1 MPNRIVLID
10 DEVKLLRALKK
21 ALELD
26 GHEVCDF
33 SQPDAALQYI
43 IERNPALVISD
54 IRMPGMSGLDL
65 LAKLGKLHPR
75 PPCILMT
82 AYSSIETAVTAVK
95 LGARDYLLKPFEIA
109 DLRAA
114 VRSVLAAEHAGSKI
128 SAASSVAPAGH
139 SEAIR
144 SVLDMID
151 RVADTESTVLLQG
164 ESGTGKELAARTLH
178 ARSRRSS
185 GPFIPVNCSAIPE
198 NLVES
203 ELFGHVKGSFTGAI
217 SDKDGLFHEASGGT
231 LFLDEIGDLAQ
242 PSQAKLLR
250 VLQDGVVRKVGDTRA
265 FPVNVR
271 IVAASNRDLR
281 AESMAGRFREDLLY
295 RLSVVEIRMPP
306 LREHPEDIPDLVNV
320 FLRRFAERHHR
331 PILTPSG
338 AALTQ
343 LTTHSWPGNVREL
356 ENVIERAVILK
367 RIGEE
372 LLPEDLPL
380 PTTPSGRGEG
390 VSAISEGMPLDT
402 AREQLEVEMIRR
414 ALETAG
420 YNYSQAAD
428 ILGVTRQ
435 NLHYKLKKYGLRKG
449 PDRP

>member
-33 SQPDAALQYI
+33 SQPDGALKFI

-65 LAKLGKLHPR
+65 LAKLGELHPR

-114 VRSVLAAEHAGSKI
+114 VRSVLAAAHADAEATFVSP
-128 SAASSVAPAGH
+128 VTPAGH
-139 SEAIR
+139 SQAIR
-144 SVLDMID
+144 KVLDLID

-185 GPFIPVNCSAIPE
+185 GAFIPVNCSAIPE

-203 ELFGHVKGSFTGAI
+203 ELFGHVKGSFTGAFA
-217 SDKDGLFHEASGGT
+217 DKDGLFHEASGGT

-281 AESMAGRFREDLLY
+281 AESMVGRFREDLLY

-306 LREHPEDIPDLVNV
+306 LREHPEDIPDLVDV

-331 PILTPSG
+331 PLLVPVE
-338 AALTQ
+338 AALA
-343 LTTHSWPGNVREL
+343 LLARHSWPGNVREL

-367 RIGEE
+367 RVGDE

-380 PTTPSGRGEG
+380 PATPAGRGEVG
-390 VSAISEGMPLDT
+390 SAPPGGLPLDT
-402 AREQLEVEMIRR
+402 AREQLEVDMIRR

-420 YNYSQAAD
+420 YNYSQAAE

-435 NLHYKLKKYGLRKG
+435 NLHYKLKKYGLRK
-449 PDRP
+449 DSERP

>member
-33 SQPDAALQYI
+33 SQPDAALKFI

-65 LAKLGKLHPR
+65 LAKLGELHPR

-109 DLRAA
+109 DLRSA
-114 VRSVLAAEHAGSKI
+114 VRSVLATERTKET
-128 SAASSVAPAGH
+128 ASSASPETPAGH
-139 SEAIR
+139 SGAIR
-144 SVLDMID
+144 MVLDLIE

-203 ELFGHVKGSFTGAI
+203 ELFGHVKGSFTGAF

-271 IVAASNRDLR
+271 IIAASNRDLR
-281 AESMAGRFREDLLY
+281 AEAMAGRFREDLLY

-306 LREHPEDIPDLVNV
+306 LREHPEDIPDLVEV
-320 FLRRFAERHHR
+320 FLKKFAERHHR
-331 PILTPSG
+331 PLLVSSE
-338 AALTQ
+338 AALAQ
-343 LTTHSWPGNVREL
+343 LATHSWPGNVREL
-356 ENVIERAVILK
+356 ENVIERAVIFK
-367 RIGEE
+367 RVGVE

-380 PTTPSGRGEG
+380 PPSHANRPEG
-390 VSAISEGMPLDT
+390 GAAPAGGVPLDT
-402 AREQLEVEMIRR
+402 AREQLEVDMIRR
-414 ALETAG
+414 ALETSG
-420 YNYSQAAD
+420 YNYSQAAEL
-428 ILGVTRQ
+428 LGVTRQ
-435 NLHYKLKKYGLRKG
+435 NLHYKLKKYGLRK
-449 PDRP
+449 DSERP